1 MNQNC
6 PAGMPLSSQLEIH
19 RVQPETAFIRRRET
33 KTMCQLFYTV
43 LTELCTVLPL
53 EATPFPRQST
63 GRHRIELAA
72 CFCPVIYS
80 TGQASDPAR
89 SHYRVYT
96 EPSPHAAQSAIIPPV
111 IQPNCRPT
119 SRSKF
124 FSVNFSPAQTKR
136 ASLNSTNSINRF
148 IH

>member
-6 PAGMPLSSQLEIH
+6 SAGMPLSSQLEIH

-33 KTMCQLFYTV
+33 KTVCQLFYTV

-53 EATPFPRQST
+53 EGFPPPPCQST
-63 GRHRIELAA
+63 GRHRFELAA

-89 SHYRVYT
+89 SSYRVYT
-96 EPSPHAAQSAIIPPV
+96 EPSPHAAQSAIPPA

-124 FSVNFSPAQTKR
+124 LSVKFSPVQTKR